1 MSEPPRNHTD
11 HNLQEIVFFN
21 DVIEILFYRSVAS
34 LIDISRVVFAHVLL
48 FGWYKILSL
57 SKFRGIFYPTI
68 FFFKKNNSF
77 ICLILFF
84 SLTCASAW
92 LCFIDVATFH
102 VACWKSP
109 FHVGSEIC
117 HQKSISRAHTECLLT
132 NTLVVQISVTLDSM
146 RVKRSRVKN
155 TLT

>member
-1 MSEPPRNHTD
+1 MSEPSRNHTD
-11 HNLQEIVFFN
+11 QNLQEIVFFN
-21 DVIEILFYRSVAS
+21 DVIEILFCERS

-68 FFFKKNNSF
+68 FFLKKRIRSF
-77 ICLILFF
+77 VGFWFF

-146 RVKRSRVKN
+146 RVKWSRVKN

>member
-34 LIDISRVVFAHVLL
+34 LTFPAS
-48 FGWYKILSL
+48 YSL
-57 SKFRGIFYPTI
+57 MFFYLADTKYYLCQSLEA
-68 FFFKKNNSF
+68 FSTQQYFSLKKNNSF

-92 LCFIDVATFH
+92 LCFINVATFH

-109 FHVGSEIC
+109 FNVGSEIC

>member
-34 LIDISRVVFAHVLL
+34 LTFPAS
-48 FGWYKILSL
+48 YSL
-57 SKFRGIFYPTI
+57 MFFYLADTKYYLCQSLEA
-68 FFFKKNNSF
+68 FSTQQYFSLKKNNSF

-92 LCFIDVATFH
+92 LCFIEVATFH

-109 FHVGSEIC
+109 FHVGSEMC

>member
-34 LIDISRVVFAHVLL
+34 LTFPASYSLMFFYLAVT
-48 FGWYKILSL
+48 KILSL

-68 FFFKKNNSF
+68 FFLKKNNSF

-102 VACWKSP
+102 VACRKSP

-117 HQKSISRAHTECLLT
+117 HQKSIPRAHTECLLT

>member
-1 MSEPPRNHTD
+1 MTS
-11 HNLQEIVFFN
+11 LKFCFA
-21 DVIEILFYRSVAS
+21 SVAS
-34 LIDISRVVFAHVLL
+34 LTFPASYSLVFFYLADTKYYLCQ
-48 FGWYKILSL
+48 SL
-57 SKFRGIFYPTI
+57 EAFSTQQYFSL
-68 FFFKKNNSF
+68 KKNNSF

>member
-34 LIDISRVVFAHVLL
+34 LTFPTS
-48 FGWYKILSL
+48 YSL
-57 SKFRGIFYPTI
+57 MFFYLADTKYYLCQSLEA
-68 FFFKKNNSF
+68 FSTQQY
-77 ICLILFF
+77 F
-84 SLTCASAW
+84 SLKKIIRSFVW
-92 LCFIDVATFH
+92 FCFFLKLALQHDYVLSTLPLFMF
-102 VACWKSP
+102 ACWKSP

-117 HQKSISRAHTECLLT
+117 HQKSISRAHTEFLLT

-146 RVKRSRVKN
+146 RVNRSRVKN

>member
-34 LIDISRVVFAHVLL
+34 LTFPASYSLMFFYLVDT
-48 FGWYKILSL
+48 KILSM

-68 FFFKKNNSF
+68 FFLKKIIRSF
-77 ICLILFF
+77 VGFCFF

-146 RVKRSRVKN
+146 RVKWSRVKN

>member
-21 DVIEILFYRSVAS
+21 DVIEILFYRSVAR

>member
-34 LIDISRVVFAHVLL
+34 FVFAHVLL

-132 NTLVVQISVTLDSM
+132 NSLVVQISVTLDSM

>member
-34 LIDISRVVFAHVLL
+34 LTFPAS
-48 FGWYKILSL
+48 YSL
-57 SKFRGIFYPTI
+57 MFFYLADTKYYLCQSLEA
-68 FFFKKNNSF
+68 FSTQQYFSLN